1 MAEWLWLILSLLC
14 AMLFIGIGIYAI
26 RAKKP
31 IHFWAGSP
39 VRSEEIRDIPAYNKA
54 NGIMWILF
62 GAVFVLVGMIGFT
75 GQIGLA
81 ALFMGVVCIG
91 GVPVLILAYQN
102 IYKKYKK

>member
-1 MAEWLWLILSLLC
+1 MAAFSSLILSSLC
-14 AMLFIGIGIYAI
+14 ALLFIGIGIYAI

-39 VRSEEIRDIPAYNKA
+39 VRSDEIRDIPAYNKA

-62 GAVFVLVGMIGFT
+62 GAVFVLVGIIGFA

-81 ALFMGVVCIG
+81 ALLMGVTCIG